1 MKNPT
6 TSSRQAAAKPD
17 PNSLEVNVAVDWW
30 VLQLTGAMMNMHTS
44 GPAVAKCFERSLR
57 ESLHTKYRG
66 HWHEHQPSL
75 GSGYRSLSYGVHMDP
90 MLQKAGNDAGISDLE
105 KWLQSTRHKV
115 MFVDPR
121 LVRIRPNCRS
131 PNMEIL
137 YQARDDVT
145 SSVMIQNPDPP
156 PEMIEIEKADLLE
169 QTSVGNPKHPLS
181 QGPAAT
187 PSTDTVDGDELFSQ
201 PMEMGSS
208 IPAESITVC

>member
-1 MKNPT
+1 MKNPN
-6 TSSRQAAAKPD
+6 SGARQAAAKPD
-17 PNSLEVNVAVDWW
+17 TNCLEVNVAVDWW

-57 ESLHTKYRG
+57 DSLHTKYKG

-137 YQARDDVT
+137 YEASELDSTVQDEKITNNTSSEDEISVT
-145 SSVMIQNPDPP
+145 STDSNSVDVSSDSNSESDSTFNCNSDMTTSDTAN
-156 PEMIEIEKADLLE
+156 IESTVSTQL
-169 QTSVGNPKHPLS
+169 
-181 QGPAAT
+181 AAGIVVT
-187 PSTDTVDGDELFSQ
+187 
-201 PMEMGSS
+201 
-208 IPAESITVC
+208 